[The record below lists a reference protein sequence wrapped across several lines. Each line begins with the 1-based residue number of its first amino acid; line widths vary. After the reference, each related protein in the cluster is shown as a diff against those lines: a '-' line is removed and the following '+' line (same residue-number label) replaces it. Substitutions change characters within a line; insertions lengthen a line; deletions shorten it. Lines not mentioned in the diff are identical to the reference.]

1 LFYKNKKEKS
11 NLNFRY
17 NKFKNLINKRII
29 MQKIEPMTLYGYEK
43 LQSEVKDLKE
53 VKRPQVVKDIEEALE
68 HGDLKENAEYHAA
81 KEMQKNI
88 DNRLAEL
95 SEILG
100 NSQIV
105 DPSELAHAKISF
117 GSTVV
122 MTDMDTDEEVTYTI
136 VGGCESNPEMGLISF
151 GSPLAKQLLGKEE
164 GDEVK
169 VILPGGVKEYEID
182 EVKYQE
188 IVFEC

>member
-1 LFYKNKKEKS
+1 MKPV
-11 NLNFRY
+11 
-17 NKFKNLINKRII
+17 
-29 MQKIEPMTLYGYEK
+29 EPMTLFGYNK
-43 LQSEVKDLKE
+43 LQAEVKDLKE
-53 VKRPQVVKDIEEALE
+53 VKRPAVVKAIEEALE

-81 KEMQKNI
+81 KEQQKNI

-95 SEILG
+95 QDILG

-105 DPSELAHAKISF
+105 DPSELAHSKVSF

-122 MTDMDTDEEVTYTI
+122 MTDLDTDEEATYTI
-136 VGGCESNPEMGLISF
+136 VGGCESNPDIGLISF
-151 GSPLAKQLLGKEE
+151 NSPLAKQLLGKEE

-169 VILPGGVKEYEID
+169 VRLPGGEKEFEID

-188 IVFEC
+188 IVFECN

>member
-1 LFYKNKKEKS
+1 ME
-11 NLNFRY
+11 
-17 NKFKNLINKRII
+17 
-29 MQKIEPMTLYGYEK
+29 KIEPMTLFGYEK
-43 LQSEVKDLKE
+43 LQAEVKNLKE
-53 VKRPQVVKDIEEALE
+53 VVRPQIVKDIEEALE

-81 KEMQKNI
+81 KEAQKNI

-95 SEILG
+95 AELLG
-100 NSQIV
+100 SSRIV
-105 DPSELAHAKISF
+105 DPSELEHAKISF

-136 VGGCESNPEMGLISF
+136 VGGCESNPDMGLISF
-151 GSPLAKQLLGKEE
+151 GSPLAKQLLGHEE

-169 VILPGGVKEYEID
+169 VRLPGGVKEFEIE

-188 IVFEC
+188 IVFDCH

>member
-1 LFYKNKKEKS
+1 
-11 NLNFRY
+11 
-17 NKFKNLINKRII
+17 
-29 MQKIEPMTLYGYEK
+29 MQKVEPMTMYGYEK
-43 LQSEVKDLKE
+43 LQAEVKDLKV
-53 VKRPQVVKDIEEALE
+53 VKRPQVVKDIEDALE

-95 SEILG
+95 AEVLG

-105 DPSELAHAKISF
+105 DPSELEHARISF
-117 GSTVV
+117 GSTIV
-122 MTDMDTDEEVTYTI
+122 MTDMDTDEELTYTI
-136 VGGCESNPEMGLISF
+136 VGGSESNPDMGLISF

-169 VILPGGVKEYEID
+169 VRLPGGEKEYEID

-188 IVFEC
+188 IVFECH

>member
-1 LFYKNKKEKS
+1 
-11 NLNFRY
+11 
-17 NKFKNLINKRII
+17 
-29 MQKIEPMTLYGYEK
+29 MQKVEPMTLFGYNK
-43 LQSEVKDLKE
+43 LQAEVKDLKQ

-88 DNRLAEL
+88 DNRLGDL
-95 SEILG
+95 QGILG

-122 MTDMDTDEEVTYTI
+122 MTDMDSDEELTYTI
-136 VGGCESNPEMGLISF
+136 VGGCESNPDMGLISF
-151 GSPLAKQLLGKEE
+151 GSPLAKQLLGREE

-169 VILPGGVKEYEID
+169 VTLPSGKKEYEID

-188 IVFEC
+188 IVFECN

>member
-1 LFYKNKKEKS
+1 
-11 NLNFRY
+11 
-17 NKFKNLINKRII
+17 
-29 MQKIEPMTLYGYEK
+29 MQKVEPMTLFGYER
-43 LQSEVKDLKE
+43 LQAEVKELKE
-53 VKRPQVVKDIEEALE
+53 VARPAVVKAIEEALE

-81 KEMQKNI
+81 KEAQKNI

-95 SEILG
+95 QDILG

-105 DPSELAHAKISF
+105 DPSELEHSKVSF

-122 MTDMDTDEEVTYTI
+122 MTDLDTDKEVTYTI
-136 VGGCESNPEMGLISF
+136 VGGCESNPDIGLISF
-151 GSPLAKQLLGKEE
+151 NSPLAKQLLGKEE

-169 VILPGGVKEYEID
+169 VKLPGGEKEFEID

-188 IVFEC
+188 IVFECK

>member
-1 LFYKNKKEKS
+1 
-11 NLNFRY
+11 
-17 NKFKNLINKRII
+17 
-29 MQKIEPMTLYGYEK
+29 MQRVEPMTMYGYEK
-43 LQSEVKDLKE
+43 LQAEVKDLKE

-95 SEILG
+95 ADVLG
-100 NSQIV
+100 RSQIV
-105 DPSELAHAKISF
+105 DPSELEHARISF

-122 MTDMDTDEEVTYTI
+122 MTDMDTDEELTYTI
-136 VGGCESNPEMGLISF
+136 VGGSESNPDVGLISF

-169 VILPGGVKEYEID
+169 VRLPSGEKEYEID

-188 IVFEC
+188 IIFECN

>member
-1 LFYKNKKEKS
+1 ME
-11 NLNFRY
+11 
-17 NKFKNLINKRII
+17 
-29 MQKIEPMTLYGYEK
+29 KIEPMTLFGYEK
-43 LQSEVKDLKE
+43 LQAEVKNLKE
-53 VKRPQVVKDIEEALE
+53 VVRPQIVKDIEEALE

-81 KEMQKNI
+81 KEAQKNT
-88 DNRLAEL
+88 DQRLGEL

-100 NSQIV
+100 NSRIV
-105 DPSELAHAKISF
+105 DPSELEHAKISF

-151 GSPLAKQLLGKEE
+151 GSPLAKQLLGREE

-169 VILPGGVKEYEID
+169 VRLPGGEKEFEID

-188 IVFEC
+188 IVFECK

>member
-1 LFYKNKKEKS
+1 
-11 NLNFRY
+11 
-17 NKFKNLINKRII
+17 
-29 MQKIEPMTLYGYEK
+29 MQRVEPMTLFGYEK
-43 LQSEVKDLKE
+43 LQAEVKSLKE
-53 VKRPQVVKDIEEALE
+53 VQRPQVVKDIESALE

-81 KEMQKNI
+81 KEMQKTI
-88 DNRLAEL
+88 DNRLGDL
-95 SEILG
+95 QGILG

-105 DPSELAHAKISF
+105 DPSELEHAKISF

-122 MTDMDTDEEVTYTI
+122 MTNMDTDEESTYTI
-136 VGGCESNPEMGLISF
+136 VGGCESNPDIGLISF

-169 VILPGGVKEYEID
+169 VILPGGTKEFEID

-188 IVFEC
+188 IVFECK

>member
-1 LFYKNKKEKS
+1 
-11 NLNFRY
+11 
-17 NKFKNLINKRII
+17 
-29 MQKIEPMTLYGYEK
+29 MQNIEPMTLFGYEK
-43 LQSEVKDLKE
+43 LQAEVKDLKQ

-95 SEILG
+95 ATILG

-105 DPSELAHAKISF
+105 DPTELEHAKISF

-122 MTDMDTDEEVTYTI
+122 MTDMDSEEEVTYTI
-136 VGGCESNPEMGLISF
+136 VGGCESNPDIGLISF
-151 GSPLAKQLLGKEE
+151 GSPLAKQLLGKKE

-169 VILPGGVKEYEID
+169 VRLPGGVKEFEID

-188 IVFEC
+188 IVFECH

>member
-1 LFYKNKKEKS
+1 ME
-11 NLNFRY
+11 R
-17 NKFKNLINKRII
+17 
-29 MQKIEPMTLYGYEK
+29 IEPMTLFGYNK
-43 LQSEVKDLKE
+43 LQAEVKDLKQ
-53 VKRPQVVKDIEEALE
+53 VKRPQVVKDIESALE

-95 SEILG
+95 AGIIG
-100 NSQIV
+100 CAKIV

-122 MTDMDTDEEVTYTI
+122 MTDMDTDEEYTYTI
-136 VGGCESNPEMGLISF
+136 VGGCESNPDMGLISF
-151 GSPLAKQLLGKEE
+151 GSPLAKQLLGREE

-169 VILPGGVKEYEID
+169 VRLPGGEKEYEID

-188 IVFEC
+188 IVFECH

>member
-1 LFYKNKKEKS
+1 ME
-11 NLNFRY
+11 R
-17 NKFKNLINKRII
+17 
-29 MQKIEPMTLYGYEK
+29 IEPMTLFGYNK
-43 LQSEVKDLKE
+43 LQAEVKDLKQ

-95 SEILG
+95 VEIIG
-100 NSQIV
+100 CAKIV
-105 DPSELAHAKISF
+105 DPSDLEHAKISF

-122 MTDMDTDEEVTYTI
+122 MTDMNTEEEVTYTI
-136 VGGCESNPEMGLISF
+136 VGGCESNPDMGLISF
-151 GSPLAKQLLGKEE
+151 GSPLAKQLLGREE

-169 VILPGGVKEYEID
+169 VRLPGGEKEFEID
-182 EVKYQE
+182 EVKYLE
-188 IVFEC
+188 IVFECH

>member
-1 LFYKNKKEKS
+1 M
-11 NLNFRY
+11 
-17 NKFKNLINKRII
+17 
-29 MQKIEPMTLYGYEK
+29 MQNIEPMTLFGYNK
-43 LQSEVKDLKE
+43 LQSEVKDLKQ
-53 VKRPQVVKDIEEALE
+53 VQRPQVVKDIEVALE

-95 SEILG
+95 QKIIG

-105 DPSELAHAKISF
+105 NPSELAHEKISF

-136 VGGCESNPEMGLISF
+136 VGGCESNPNCGLISF
-151 GSPLAKQLLGKEE
+151 ASPLAKQLLGRVE

-169 VILPGGVKEYEID
+169 VRLPGGEKEFEIE
-182 EVKYQE
+182 EVKYVE
-188 IVFEC
+188 IVFETH

>member
-1 LFYKNKKEKS
+1 
-11 NLNFRY
+11 
-17 NKFKNLINKRII
+17 
-29 MQKIEPMTLYGYEK
+29 MQNIEPMKLFGYNK
-43 LQSEVKDLKE
+43 LQAEVKDLKE
-53 VKRPQVVKDIEEALE
+53 VKRPQCVKDIEEALE

-95 SEILG
+95 QVIIG

-105 DPSELAHAKISF
+105 EPADLAHAKISF

-122 MTDMDTDEEVTYTI
+122 LTDMDSDEEVTYTI
-136 VGGCESNPEMGLISF
+136 VGGCESNPDMGLISF
-151 GSPLAKQLLGKEE
+151 GSPLAKQLLGREE

-169 VILPGGVKEYEID
+169 VRLPGGEKEFEIE

-188 IVFEC
+188 IVFECH